1 LEGENVKSS
10 TIVTYEIRIS
20 LEDGEFFFVRPNRF
34 SRIAK
39 VRMVE
44 VRQSGFVL
52 LVDRN
57 WRNDTGLYGIGQAG
71 PIYHSV
77 DEVAAMP
84 YAVAEKVNQCLHEV
98 KALQH
103 SAKTRAA

>member
-57 WRNDTGLYGIGQAG
+57 GIGQAG